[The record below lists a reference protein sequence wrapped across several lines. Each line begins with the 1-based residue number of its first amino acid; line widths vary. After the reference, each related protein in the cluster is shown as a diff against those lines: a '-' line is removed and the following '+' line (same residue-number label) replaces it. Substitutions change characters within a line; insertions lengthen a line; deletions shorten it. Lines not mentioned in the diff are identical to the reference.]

1 MLSFTNL
8 ALRRGPNLLFEDVSF
23 VIHRDKKVGLIG
35 ANGAG
40 KTSLF
45 KMITGELDVED
56 GYLDYPQDLRISYL
70 AQEVVGT
77 DQRAVEYVLEGDK
90 QLIQI
95 QQQIK
100 SAEANEQFDKLG
112 ELHEIFNSLD
122 GHSALSKAEQLMVG
136 LGFTQDDLDKTVKDF
151 SGGWRVRLNLA
162 RTLMQ
167 PSDLLLLDEPTN
179 HLDLDAIVWLS
190 DWIKS
195 FKGALL
201 LISHDRE
208 FLDECVNTI
217 AHISKQSIE
226 LYTGNYSQFEEVKA
240 LRLAE
245 VAASYKK
252 QQRQIEHMQ
261 DFVRR
266 FKAKA
271 TKAKQAQSRVKA
283 LERMEVIAPA
293 HVDSPFHF
301 SIPQSEKISDPLLT
315 LDRANLGYSEKVL
328 SSVNISL
335 HPGDRIGLLGPNGA
349 GKTTT
354 VEILEGYRVA
364 NSGQVRVLGFD
375 PATKGATAQKWRNQ
389 IGIVL
394 QATNDAADLSVIE
407 TISHFANYYENP
419 RDVKQVIEEV
429 GLEEKV
435 GAKVRQLSG
444 GQRRRLDVALGI
456 IGSPELLF
464 LDEPTTGFDPEARR
478 SFWELIRTLKS
489 EGTTIL
495 LTTHYLDEAQAL
507 ADRVGVINEGVIIE
521 IATPDTLGG
530 RNNAPAKVTWLEN
543 GVTQEL
549 LTKNPTEEV
558 LKLSQRFNNQIPELQ
573 VLRPNLEEIYL
584 RMIGELK

>member
-1 MLSFTNL
+1 MNTSAAIEVRGLSKKYGNKVAVAGIDLTVE
-8 ALRRGPNLLFEDVSF
+8 RG
-23 VIHRDKKVGLIG
+23 
-35 ANGAG
+35 
-40 KTSLF
+40 
-45 KMITGELDVED
+45 
-56 GYLDYPQDLRISYL
+56 
-70 AQEVVGT
+70 
-77 DQRAVEYVLEGDK
+77 
-90 QLIQI
+90 
-95 QQQIK
+95 
-100 SAEANEQFDKLG
+100 
-112 ELHEIFNSLD
+112 EIF
-122 GHSALSKAEQLMVG
+122 A
-136 LGFTQDDLDKTVKDF
+136 
-151 SGGWRVRLNLA
+151 
-162 RTLMQ
+162 
-167 PSDLLLLDEPTN
+167 
-179 HLDLDAIVWLS
+179 
-190 DWIKS
+190 
-195 FKGALL
+195 
-201 LISHDRE
+201 
-208 FLDECVNTI
+208 
-217 AHISKQSIE
+217 
-226 LYTGNYSQFEEVKA
+226 
-240 LRLAE
+240 
-245 VAASYKK
+245 
-252 QQRQIEHMQ
+252 
-261 DFVRR
+261 
-266 FKAKA
+266 
-271 TKAKQAQSRVKA
+271 
-283 LERMEVIAPA
+283 
-293 HVDSPFHF
+293 
-301 SIPQSEKISDPLLT
+301 
-315 LDRANLGYSEKVL
+315 
-328 SSVNISL
+328 
-335 HPGDRIGLLGPNGA
+335 LLGPNGA

-375 PATKGATAQKWRNQ
+375 PATKGAAAQKWRNQ

-394 QATNDAADLSVIE
+394 QSTNDAADLSVLE
-407 TISHFANYYENP
+407 TISHFANYYEKP
-419 RDVKQVIEEV
+419 RDVKQVIKEV

-435 GAKVRQLSG
+435 NAKVRELSG